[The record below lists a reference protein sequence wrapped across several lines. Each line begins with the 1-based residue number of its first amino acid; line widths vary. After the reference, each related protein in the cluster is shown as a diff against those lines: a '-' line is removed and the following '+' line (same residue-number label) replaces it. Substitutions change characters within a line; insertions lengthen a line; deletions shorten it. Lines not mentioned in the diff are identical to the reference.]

1 MLVASSPF
9 GMGSSSPSS
18 VMRTERRGSG
28 RGAKRILRIGGGEG
42 RERER
47 WVGVVAELRLADD
60 EDDDEGSFEDE
71 EDGEKEYPWF

>member
-28 RGAKRILRIGGGEG
+28 RGAKRILRVGGGEG
-42 RERER
+42 RLPVR

-60 EDDDEGSFEDE
+60 DE
-71 EDGEKEYPWF
+71 EDDGPCEGDEEGVKE